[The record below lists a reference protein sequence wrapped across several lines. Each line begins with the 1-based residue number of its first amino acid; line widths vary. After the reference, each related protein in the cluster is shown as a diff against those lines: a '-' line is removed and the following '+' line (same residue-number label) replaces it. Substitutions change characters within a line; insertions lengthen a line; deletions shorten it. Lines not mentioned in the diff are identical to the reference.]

1 VGGGTGRG
9 CAARGGSP
17 AAARPA
23 ALVLASRAGGALPLP
38 ALGPCG
44 ARCRRRRLAAAR
56 RRAGRLVF
64 FYRRLLPPSA
74 IAASGS
80 GQVDER
86 ELTW

>member
-1 VGGGTGRG
+1 MGGGPGRG

-38 ALGPCG
+38 ALGPGG